1 MRELF
6 WSSKI
11 NFLNLIIII
20 FLRINSINSSCSNGD
35 KITEES
41 CFNNLIIIHIEL
53 VNLLPIKKE
62 ICLYYIQMMKVGKQN
77 IEFFMV

>member
-20 FLRINSINSSCSNGD
+20 FLKINSINSSCSNGD

-41 CFNNLIIIHIEL
+41 CFNNLIIIHI
-53 VNLLPIKKE
+53 
-62 ICLYYIQMMKVGKQN
+62 
-77 IEFFMV
+77 